1 MSPRADRGSQNHM
14 ERPSPA
20 SWFLVAIAWTLVG
33 LPLGWGIYITLEKA
47 LVLFR

>member
-1 MSPRADRGSQNHM
+1 MSPRDDRASQNPV

-20 SWFLVAIAWTLVG
+20 SWLLVAIAWTLVG